1 MRLVNWAKGGPAP
14 ILMVASS
21 FCVMFLSDH
30 IKVEAK
36 VGVNGLQLTS
46 P

>member
-1 MRLVNWAKGGPAP
+1 MRLVSWARVDQHPYWWY
-14 ILMVASS
+14 LHL